1 MPVRQL
7 IGTWTACYQAVP
19 SKSAIDD
26 QLREKEEG
34 EEEGEKYLARA
45 ALHRF
50 PYAVRRSW
58 TIPSP
63 HAGRKNKATL
73 YLLYAFRP
81 SGYASNHME
90 NPHLDAFSGVIKQP
104 TGEAAASGQS
114 LQFNT
119 HPRSIP
125 FPASDSSIASSQT
138 SSSSQD
144 VQLSLLKAHE
154 DVIRSQIQ
162 FLQTQLHALEQQAT
176 YRPETPSGDVV
187 PAVADL
193 KGKSVITSDAATS
206 KPDGAH
212 QEDSEKV

>member
-7 IGTWTACYQAVP
+7 IGTRTARYQAVP

-45 ALHRF
+45 ALPRF
-50 PYAVRRSW
+50 PCAMHHIEWVK
-58 TIPSP
+58 ILFPSVWV
-63 HAGRKNKATL
+63 HC
-73 YLLYAFRP
+73 RP

-90 NPHLDAFSGVIKQP
+90 NPHLDAFSGVVIKQP

-138 SSSSQD
+138 SSGSQD